1 MVKNKY
7 MNTNKNIILIG
18 IFCIAVLMGCGGAG
32 DKITEAD
39 MIEECQVESGCD
51 NFVSDTLSPEEFKE
65 KLDSGEYDLIDI
77 RTHDEYM
84 NERIAD
90 VPNIDIYADDFN
102 DRLNYLDKEKKYL
115 MYCNSDNRTKMGLNR
130 MKFYGF
136 KEAYDLKGG
145 INAWKE
151 AGFPTIN

>member
-1 MVKNKY
+1 MVTNKY
-7 MNTNKNIILIG
+7 INMNKKMILIG
-18 IFCIAVLMGCGGAG
+18 AFCVVVLMGCGS
-32 DKITEAD
+32 AD
-39 MIEECQVESGCD
+39 DEISEVNIIEECQAEDGCD
-51 NFVSDTLSPEEFKE
+51 NFVSGTLSPEEFKK
-65 KLDSGEYDLIDI
+65 KLDSGEYDLIDM

-90 VPNIDIYADDFN
+90 VPNIDIYEDDFN

-115 MYCNSDNRTKMGLNR
+115 IYCRSGNRTKMGLNR
-130 MKFYGF
+130 MKAYGF
-136 KEAYDLKGG
+136 KEAYDLEGG